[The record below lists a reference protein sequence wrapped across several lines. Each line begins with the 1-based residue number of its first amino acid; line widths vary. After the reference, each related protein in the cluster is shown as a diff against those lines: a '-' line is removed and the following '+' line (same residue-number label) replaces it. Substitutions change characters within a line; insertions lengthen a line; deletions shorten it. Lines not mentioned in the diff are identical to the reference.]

1 MAKKI
6 LYIEDDALLSS
17 LVNITLTKKGYE
29 LKIAPTAE
37 QAIEIIKMFTP
48 DIILLDIIL
57 PGMTGLQFLEIIRS
71 EEQYK
76 NTRVIVLSNLNRTTD
91 IEKAK
96 KLNAEFFI
104 KAELTPD
111 QLPGLLEKAD

>member
-1 MAKKI
+1 MVRKI
-6 LYIEDDALLSS
+6 LYIEDDVLLSS

-29 LKIAPTAE
+29 INTVPTAE
-37 QAIEIIKMFTP
+37 QALETIKIFTP

-57 PGMTGLQFLEIIRS
+57 PGMTGLQFLEIFRNK
-71 EEQYK
+71 EQFK
-76 NTRVIVLSNLNRTTD
+76 NTRVIVFTNLNRTTD
-91 IEKAK
+91 IEQAE

-111 QLPGLLEKAD
+111 QLPALLEAK